1 MNGMKSK
8 NVKKQGINKKTAGK
22 MVPKAQAEPQEEI
35 EEYLYMLPVDVTVQ
49 DLKPVIQADEE
60 KKDLWKELDLM
71 EVKLSHDSLIFENFM
86 DCFDSASDQTF
97 LKENGVKKVYAFS
110 YQAQDRSAVAQALK
124 DIHAVF
130 GGFIASDTEDLKP
143 IYQPEDF

>member
-1 MNGMKSK
+1 MNTKKKSK
-8 NVKKQGINKKTAGK
+8 NIKKPAGK
-22 MVPKAQAEPQEEI
+22 MAPKAQAQPQEEI

-60 KKDLWKELDLM
+60 KKDLWRELDLM

-86 DCFDSASDQTF
+86 DCFDSASDQAF
-97 LKENGVKKVYAFS
+97 LRENGVKKVYAFS
-110 YQAQDRSAVAQALK
+110 YDPLDKPAVVQALK
-124 DIHAVF
+124 DIHAAF

-143 IYQPEDF
+143 LYQPEDF